1 MKHIKKIYSIGLM
14 ILFIISSQSCKKRFE
29 DLLIN
34 PNQPVGVPPY
44 LVMGKELNDIVN
56 NIGGNAPWDA
66 VMRYNQFY
74 CRNYQYYGDNAYS
87 FTGSFGNYSNDLKN
101 IQQMESEAANAGA
114 PARNPYT
121 AVGKFLR
128 AYYYYNLTSLMGDV
142 PLSEAL
148 KGLTNISGPRY
159 DTQKEVFVQI
169 LKWLDEANDDFNT
182 LKTEAGDRNFIANDI
197 YYKGDLSKWQKLSNA
212 FKLRVLIS
220 LSKKASDADL
230 KISNRFN
237 EMMTNSTKFPLF
249 SGMGDNFSYKYN
261 SDFNRYPT
269 NPSNFGF
276 DALRLNMAEGWVK
289 NLTTLQDPRV
299 FATCEPSYKLIDQN
313 NWALTDFRAFAG
325 SPTAENQTE
334 MESKAQSGL
343 YSLIGRYRYYRT
355 FTAEEGIIVGYPE
368 MCFNIAEAINRGWV
382 AGDGEQ
388 WYKNGVDAMM
398 KFYGI
403 VNGNNTFYFLRTGS
417 PTNLADYRTAV
428 YSFDFN
434 TYYNQTTVKYETG
447 VAGLNKILLQKYLAF
462 FMNSGWEAFL
472 NQRRTGIPT
481 FSTGAGIGNGGL
493 LPKRWT
499 YPVTEQNVNN
509 NNWKTAVDR
518 QFSGQ
523 DVVGGELWINK

>member
-382 AGDGEQ
+382 AGDAEQ